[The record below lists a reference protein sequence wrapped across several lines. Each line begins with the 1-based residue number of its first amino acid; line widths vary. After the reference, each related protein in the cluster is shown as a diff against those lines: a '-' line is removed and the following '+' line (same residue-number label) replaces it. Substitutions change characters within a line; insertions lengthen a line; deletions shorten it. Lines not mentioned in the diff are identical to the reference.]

1 MTTLTVSSS
10 EFRRNMP
17 SIVGKAEETGASI
30 VVIRNSRPWFE
41 VRPLSQ
47 SRAEVP
53 TEETLQAFQVIE
65 ARRKDPNAPIYHDIN
80 DLFADLDI

>member
-17 SIVGKAEETGASI
+17 SIVGKAEEVGASI
-30 VVIRNSRPWFE
+30 VVIKNSRPWFE
-41 VRPLSQ
+41 ITPI

-53 TEETLQAFQVIE
+53 TEESLQAFREVE
-65 ARRKDPNAPIYHDIN
+65 ARRKDPNAPVYRDIN
-80 DLFADLDI
+80 DLFADLGI